1 MPLSSVLG
9 AQSIVKPG
17 VCTSATRP
25 ASPYDGQVIYETD
38 TNRTLA
44 FNGST
49 WDILSDMGA
58 WTSYTPVI
66 KGGATT
72 VSATI
77 SYAKYV
83 QIGKTVMLQVSAA
96 ITSAGA
102 ANGRITVS
110 TPTTLNPL
118 VTSDFPSTVGTMLI
132 KDSGT
137 AFYNGAAFVFATGI
151 IAGLGYGSVDSM
163 GVSAPAFTLA
173 SGDTGSISIMYEVA

>member
-1 MPLSSVLG
+1 MPLSSVVG

-17 VCTSATRP
+17 VCTSSTRP

-72 VSATI
+72 VTATI
-77 SYAKYV
+77 VYAKYV
-83 QIGKTVMLQVSAA
+83 QIGKTVILQVQANV
-96 ITSAGA
+96 TSAGA
-102 ANGRITVS
+102 ASGRVTVS
-110 TPTTLNPL
+110 LPSTLPTTIS
-118 VTSDFPSTVGTMLI
+118 SDMTIVGSFSI

-137 AFYNGAAFVFATGI
+137 AYYSGSAWAFSTTT
-151 IAGLGYGSVDSM
+151 IAGIGYGSVDAM
-163 GVSAPAFTLA
+163 GVSNPAFTLA
-173 SGDTGSISIMYEVA
+173 SGDTVSISIMYEVA